1 LAAGLWALPVPLAGF
16 MGGKEKEGREGVK
29 KMDTAIFETW
39 LMNASGNSTCKYLQ
53 DDSELSVVVET
64 VAETAETVAEDSFGD
79 LSVLA

>member
-1 LAAGLWALPVPLAGF
+1 
-16 MGGKEKEGREGVK
+16 
-29 KMDTAIFETW
+29 MDTAIFETW